1 MTKEQNYEVLLTKA
15 YVFGAIGMALA
26 TIAAVFAV
34 IVGAASGIILAHLP
48 APIVWTVV
56 VFAVSAI
63 VLLLIAVRYKLASVK
78 LMREIADEL

>member
-26 TIAAVFAV
+26 TVAAVFTLV
-34 IVGAASGIILAHLP
+34 VGSASEFILEHLP

-63 VLLLIAVRYKLASVK
+63 ALLLIAVRYKLASVK
-78 LMREIADEL
+78 LMREIADE

>member
-1 MTKEQNYEVLLTKA
+1 MTKEQSYEALLTKV

-26 TIAAVFAV
+26 TIVAVFTLV
-34 IVGAASGIILAHLP
+34 VGSAPEFILAHLP

-78 LMREIADEL
+78 LMREVVDEL